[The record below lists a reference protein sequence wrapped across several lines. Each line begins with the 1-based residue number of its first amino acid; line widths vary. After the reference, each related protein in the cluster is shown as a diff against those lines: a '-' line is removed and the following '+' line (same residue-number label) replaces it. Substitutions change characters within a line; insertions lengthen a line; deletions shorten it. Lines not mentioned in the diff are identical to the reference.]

1 MRQRAGA
8 PLAVG
13 LWLRCV
19 HPFQITPKDI
29 QTDVKDQYE
38 NLPVNF
44 LLRHK
49 KKFGIAKECL
59 NSQVKF
65 RKKILNLQ
73 DALQN
78 LLSKFEFEKKI

>member
-1 MRQRAGA
+1 MRQRAPA

-49 KKFGIAKECL
+49 KKIWDCKG
-59 NSQVKF
+59 V
-65 RKKILNLQ
+65 
-73 DALQN
+73 
-78 LLSKFEFEKKI
+78 FEFASEI